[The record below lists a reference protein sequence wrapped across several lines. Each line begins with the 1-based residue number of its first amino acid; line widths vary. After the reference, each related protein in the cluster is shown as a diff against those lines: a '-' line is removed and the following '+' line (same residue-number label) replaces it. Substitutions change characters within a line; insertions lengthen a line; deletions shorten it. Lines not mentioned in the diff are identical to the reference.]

1 MPTAARPTK
10 QYELSNAP
18 SDEIFMNSPYPHIP
32 VLPASAAKDPLLQPL
47 TIRHYTFRNRILSTS
62 HASGMDEDGM
72 PKERYQRYTEE
83 KARGGAAAV
92 MFGGSSMI
100 SSDSSWGGG
109 QIDISSDQIVP
120 YLQEF
125 STRIHAHG
133 AALMMQISHLGR
145 RADAMSWNWLP
156 VIAPSRVRETRHRN
170 FPREMDLHDIKRVIR
185 EYGEA
190 IARAREGGLDG
201 VETLTSGH
209 LMGQFLSPATNLR
222 TDSFGGSLE
231 NRMRFCLMVH
241 EELRKQAGDKFM
253 VGLRMTIDEG
263 TEGWLTFEEGMKI
276 AQTFEREGTIDF
288 VNAIYGRADKEI
300 NLAESNMP
308 YMSVPGAPYLS
319 LVGEFKRGLRL
330 PVFHAAKIQDV
341 ATARHAIREGLVDM
355 VGMTRAQIADPYLVE
370 KIVTGEEDRIRPCV
384 GASYCMYKKAT
395 CIHNPASGREQIL
408 PQIIA
413 RADQPGRRVVV
424 VGGGPAGLEA
434 ARVAAE
440 RGHHVTLLEAADSL
454 GGQIL
459 LAARAVW
466 RKELLSIV
474 EWRIAELQRLGVEV
488 RCGIYADETDVL
500 ALSPDCVI
508 VATGGMPDITW
519 IDGHELCTNTW
530 DVLSN
535 PQAAARDVIIYDAI
549 GQQHAPTT
557 ALQLHAQGS
566 HLRFFTLDDKLAIEM
581 PYSERA
587 IIRKKFA
594 QAGISVEID
603 RTLISVRRDGD
614 MLIARFQH
622 ELTGEFSEHRTAQ
635 VVVEYGTIPNSEIF
649 DTLRSKSL
657 NDGVTDN
664 ARLLSGL
671 PQIPDRGPEFE
682 LHRIGD
688 AVASRNIH
696 AAVYDAL
703 RLCATL

>member
-1 MPTAARPTK
+1 
-10 QYELSNAP
+10 
-18 SDEIFMNSPYPHIP
+18 MNSPYPHIP
-32 VLPASAAKDPLLQPL
+32 VVPASAAKDPLLQPL
-47 TIRHYTFRNRILSTS
+47 TIRHFTFRNRILSTS
-62 HASGMDEDGM
+62 HATAMDEGGM

-83 KARGGAAAV
+83 KARGGAALV
-92 MFGGSSMI
+92 MFGGSSMV
-100 SSDSSWGGG
+100 SSDTSWGGG
-109 QIDISSDQIVP
+109 QVDISDDRIIP
-120 YLQEF
+120 YLQQF
-125 STRIHAHG
+125 STRIHAQG

-145 RADAMSWNWLP
+145 RGDSMSSNWLP
-156 VIAPSRVRETRHRN
+156 TLAPSRIRETRHRN
-170 FPREMDLHDIKRVIR
+170 FPREMDLHDIRRIVR

-190 IARAREGGLDG
+190 VARAREGGLDG

-241 EELRKQAGDKFM
+241 EELRKQAGDDFII
-253 VGLRMTIDEG
+253 GLRMTIDEE
-263 TEGWLTFEEGMKI
+263 TDGWLSFEEGLRI

-300 NLAESNMP
+300 ILAESNMP
-308 YMSVPGAPYLS
+308 YMSVHSAPYLD
-319 LVGEFKRGLRL
+319 LVGEFKRGLKL

-341 ATARHAIREGLVDM
+341 ATARHALREGLVDM

-370 KIVTGEEDRIRPCV
+370 KIVKGEEDRIRPCV
-384 GASYCMYKKAT
+384 GASYCMYKKGS
-395 CIHNPASGREQIL
+395 CIHNPASGREEIL
-408 PQIIA
+408 PQTIA
-413 RADQPGRRVVV
+413 RAAKPGRRVVV

-440 RGHHVTLLEAADSL
+440 RGHHVSLLEAADSL

-459 LAARAVW
+459 LAARTVW

-474 EWRIAELQRLGVEV
+474 DWRIAELQRLEVDVRLGV
-488 RCGIYADETDVL
+488 YADEADVL

-508 VATGGMPDITW
+508 VATGGMPDLTW
-519 IDGHELCTNTW
+519 IEGHELCTSTW
-530 DVLSN
+530 DVLAN
-535 PQAAARDVIIYDAI
+535 PKAAEQDVIVYDAI

-566 HLRFFTLDDKLAIEM
+566 RLKFFTLDDKLAVEM

-587 IIRKKFA
+587 VIRKKFV
-594 QAGISVEID
+594 QARIPVEID
-603 RTLISVRRDGD
+603 QVLVLVRRDGAE
-614 MLIARFQH
+614 LVARFEH
-622 ELTGEFSEHRTAQ
+622 ELTGEFSEHRAAQ
-635 VVVEYGTIPNSEIF
+635 VVVEYGTIPNSDVF
-649 DTLRSKSL
+649 DALRAQSV

-664 ARLLSGL
+664 TRLLAAL
-671 PQIPDRGPEFE
+671 PQVDDRGQGFE

-688 AVASRNIH
+688 AVTSRNIH
-696 AAVYDAL
+696 AAIYDAL
-703 RLCATL
+703 RLCAAL